1 LGPSQSKCGPTFPL
15 NLRRVTGEVNPI
27 DFGVNQ
33 ALAEPARSRKNRETI
48 KPVASSTKFETP
60 LLAILFLAL
69 VLIEAVI
76 LEAFLPYKWAYAIQH
91 QIDRVFPREPYEPHP
106 DMGWEIE
113 LDLQQHPLH
122 RGIVYSVS
130 AILALGNAYLIVKV
144 WKALAHSKAQT
155 ARD

>member
-1 LGPSQSKCGPTFPL
+1 
-15 NLRRVTGEVNPI
+15 
-27 DFGVNQ
+27 
-33 ALAEPARSRKNRETI
+33 
-48 KPVASSTKFETP
+48 VASSTKFEKP

-76 LEAFLPYKWAYAIQH
+76 LEAFLPYKWAYVIQH

-144 WKALAHSKAQT
+144 WKALAHSKART